1 MTLRPVQLVEAGS
14 GDRTRVETVV
24 GVDESGNP
32 TGNGDPFVLAAVRCS
47 RSDSERLARQLVQ
60 CGLHPWRNKSRSLSA
75 VVDGRD
81 EQTRRVERLVE
92 ALSSEKVAW
101 SAAVGW
107 QRYDLAERA
116 AVACTVTSKALTT
129 PHRESSISVDGDAV
143 LLHDGGEDTYGS
155 NQRVLREQATA
166 TFDASF
172 QSHACPVLVAP
183 LTKADLTY
191 PEVIAADYLAGY
203 VRTRVAEGNPIEM
216 LPPQVVRI
224 DASWRE
230 PSVAPASSFRLRT
243 SGAVQDSAIRTRITA
258 WLEGRRPSESAPLTN
273 DAHYD
278 RLVTRIQD
286 DTLRSYLRSLT
297 A

>member
-32 TGNGDPFVLAAVRCS
+32 TRNADPFVLAAVRCS
-47 RSDSERLARQLVQ
+47 RSDSERLARQLVR

-81 EQTRRVERLVE
+81 EQTRRVERFVE
-92 ALSSEKVAW
+92 ALSSEEVAW

-155 NQRVLREQATA
+155 NQRVLREQAAA

-172 QSHACPVLVAP
+172 QSHVCPVLVTS

-203 VRTRVAEGNPIEM
+203 VRTRVAEGTAIEA

-224 DASWRE
+224 DANWQE
-230 PSVAPASSFRLRT
+230 PSVAPMASFRLRT
-243 SGAVQDSAIRTRITA
+243 SGVAQDDAIRTRITA
-258 WLEGRRPSESAPLTN
+258 WLDGRRPSESASLTS

-278 RLVTRIQD
+278 RLVGRVRD
-286 DTLRSYLRSLT
+286 DTLRSYLRSVT